1 MRRPLALYEPSSQD
15 EVCPHS
21 TLLKP
26 SIIPGNPMNVSIL
39 LPLSGILLGGVFLSS
54 QAPINAALAR
64 SLGDPVLAACISF
77 GIGFLILAAISVFRG
92 SWPSGGAIA
101 AAPWWSW
108 LGGILGAFYV
118 AIVIW
123 GVPQL
128 GVVSTVAAL
137 VFGQVAA
144 ALVLDAV
151 GAFGLPVQAITWQR
165 LVAAGMILGG
175 LVLSRTG

>member
-1 MRRPLALYEPSSQD
+1 
-15 EVCPHS
+15 
-21 TLLKP
+21 
-26 SIIPGNPMNVSIL
+26 MNIAIL
-39 LPLSGILLGGVFLSS
+39 LPLLGILVGGVFLAS
-54 QAPINAALAR
+54 QAPINAALAK

-77 GIGFLILAAISVFRG
+77 GIGFVVLAVLSAVRG
-92 SWPSGGAIA
+92 AWPSGSAMA
-101 AAPWWSW
+101 TAPWWSW
-108 LGGILGAFYV
+108 LGGLLGAFYV
-118 AIVIW
+118 AVVIW

-144 ALVLDAV
+144 ALILDAV

-165 LVAAGMILGG
+165 LLAAGMILGG

>member
-1 MRRPLALYEPSSQD
+1 
-15 EVCPHS
+15 
-21 TLLKP
+21 
-26 SIIPGNPMNVSIL
+26 MNITIL
-39 LPLSGILLGGVFLSS
+39 LPILGILLGGAFLSA
-54 QAPINAALAR
+54 QAPINAALAK

-77 GIGFLILAAISVFRG
+77 GVGFLILAVLSAFRG
-92 SWPSGGAIA
+92 SWPSSSAMA

-108 LGGILGAFYV
+108 LGGLLGAFYV
-118 AIVIW
+118 AVVIW

-137 VFGQVAA
+137 IFGQVAA

-165 LVAAGMILGG
+165 LLAAGMILGG

>member
-1 MRRPLALYEPSSQD
+1 
-15 EVCPHS
+15 
-21 TLLKP
+21 
-26 SIIPGNPMNVSIL
+26 MNISIL
-39 LPLSGILLGGVFLSS
+39 LPLLGILLGGIFLAA
-54 QAPINAALAR
+54 QAPINAALAKT
-64 SLGDPVLAACISF
+64 LGDPVLAACISF
-77 GIGFLILAAISVFRG
+77 GIGFVVLAVISGFRG
-92 SWPSGGAIA
+92 AWPSTSSVV

-108 LGGILGAFYV
+108 LGGFLGAFYV
-118 AIVIW
+118 AVVIW

-144 ALVLDAV
+144 ALILDAV

-165 LVAAGMILGG
+165 LLAAGLILSG

>member
-1 MRRPLALYEPSSQD
+1 
-15 EVCPHS
+15 
-21 TLLKP
+21 
-26 SIIPGNPMNVSIL
+26 MNIAIL
-39 LPLSGILLGGVFLSS
+39 LPILGILLGGVFLSA
-54 QAPINAALAR
+54 QAPINAALAK

-77 GIGFLILAAISVFRG
+77 GIGFVILAALSGLRG
-92 SWPSGGAIA
+92 SWPSASAMA

-108 LGGILGAFYV
+108 LGGLLGAFYV

-137 VFGQVAA
+137 IFGQVAA
-144 ALVLDAV
+144 ALVLDDL

-165 LVAAGMILGG
+165 LLAAGMILGG

>member
-1 MRRPLALYEPSSQD
+1 
-15 EVCPHS
+15 
-21 TLLKP
+21 
-26 SIIPGNPMNVSIL
+26 MNASIL
-39 LPLSGILLGGVFLSS
+39 LPLAGILLGGVFVAT

-64 SLGDPVLAACISF
+64 TLGDPILAACVSF
-77 GIGFLILAAISVFRG
+77 GIGFAILAAISAFRG
-92 SWPSGGAIA
+92 AWPSGSAVA

-108 LGGILGAFYV
+108 LGGLLGAFYV
-118 AIVIW
+118 AVVVW

-165 LVAAGMILGG
+165 LIAAGMILGG
-175 LVLSRTG
+175 LVLSRAG

>member
-1 MRRPLALYEPSSQD
+1 
-15 EVCPHS
+15 
-21 TLLKP
+21 
-26 SIIPGNPMNVSIL
+26 MNVPIL
-39 LPLSGILLGGVFLSS
+39 LPLLGILLGGVFLAS
-54 QAPINAALAR
+54 QAPINAALAKT
-64 SLGDPVLAACISF
+64 LGDPVLAACISF
-77 GIGFLILAAISVFRG
+77 GIGFVVLAVLSAVRG
-92 SWPSGGAIA
+92 AWPSGSTMA

-108 LGGILGAFYV
+108 LGGLLGAFYV
-118 AIVIW
+118 AVVIW

-144 ALVLDAV
+144 ALILDAV

-165 LVAAGMILGG
+165 LLAAGMILGG

>member
-1 MRRPLALYEPSSQD
+1 MNPS
-15 EVCPHS
+15 
-21 TLLKP
+21 L
-26 SIIPGNPMNVSIL
+26 L
-39 LPLSGILLGGVFLSS
+39 LPLAGILLGGVFLAS

-64 SLGDPVLAACISF
+64 SLGDPILAACISF
-77 GIGFLILAAISVFRG
+77 GIGFLVLAVISVFRG
-92 SWPSGGAIA
+92 GWPSGGAVT

-108 LGGILGAFYV
+108 LGGLLGAFYV
-118 AIVIW
+118 AVVIW

-137 VFGQVAA
+137 IFGQVAA
-144 ALVLDAV
+144 ALILDAI

-175 LVLSRTG
+175 LLLSRAG

>member
-1 MRRPLALYEPSSQD
+1 
-15 EVCPHS
+15 
-21 TLLKP
+21 
-26 SIIPGNPMNVSIL
+26 MNIAIL
-39 LPLSGILLGGVFLSS
+39 LPLSGILLSGIFLAS
-54 QAPINAALAR
+54 QAPINAALAK

-77 GIGFLILAAISVFRG
+77 GIGFVVLAILSAVRG
-92 SWPSGGAIA
+92 AWPSGSAMA

-108 LGGILGAFYV
+108 LGGLLGAFYV
-118 AIVIW
+118 AVVIW

-144 ALVLDAV
+144 ALILDAV

-165 LVAAGMILGG
+165 LLAAGLILSG

>member
-1 MRRPLALYEPSSQD
+1 
-15 EVCPHS
+15 
-21 TLLKP
+21 
-26 SIIPGNPMNVSIL
+26 MNIAIL
-39 LPLSGILLGGVFLSS
+39 LPLFGILLGGVFLAS
-54 QAPINAALAR
+54 QAPINAALAK

-77 GIGFLILAAISVFRG
+77 GIGFVVLAVLSAVRG
-92 SWPSGGAIA
+92 SWPSVSGMA

-108 LGGILGAFYV
+108 LGGLLGAFYV
-118 AIVIW
+118 AVVIW

-137 VFGQVAA
+137 IFGQVAA

-165 LVAAGMILGG
+165 LLAAGMILGG

>member
-1 MRRPLALYEPSSQD
+1 MS
-15 EVCPHS
+15 
-21 TLLKP
+21 
-26 SIIPGNPMNVSIL
+26 VSLL
-39 LPLSGILLGGVFLSS
+39 LPILGILLGGVFLSA
-54 QAPINAALAR
+54 QAPINAALAK

-77 GIGFLILAAISVFRG
+77 GFGFLVLAVVSAFRG
-92 SWPSGGAIA
+92 AWPSGSAVA

-108 LGGILGAFYV
+108 LGGLLGAFYV

-137 VFGQVAA
+137 IFGQVAA
-144 ALVLDAV
+144 ALILDAI

-165 LVAAGMILGG
+165 LLAAGMILGG

>member
-1 MRRPLALYEPSSQD
+1 MS
-15 EVCPHS
+15 
-21 TLLKP
+21 
-26 SIIPGNPMNVSIL
+26 VSLL
-39 LPLSGILLGGVFLSS
+39 LPILGILLGGVFLSA
-54 QAPINAALAR
+54 QAPINAALAK

-77 GIGFLILAAISVFRG
+77 GTGFVILAALSTLRG
-92 SWPSGGAIA
+92 TWPSASA
-101 AAPWWSW
+101 MTAAPWWSW
-108 LGGILGAFYV
+108 LGGLLGAFYV

-137 VFGQVAA
+137 IFGQVVA
-144 ALVLDAV
+144 ALVLDAI

-165 LVAAGMILGG
+165 LLAAGMILGG

>member
-1 MRRPLALYEPSSQD
+1 
-15 EVCPHS
+15 
-21 TLLKP
+21 
-26 SIIPGNPMNVSIL
+26 MNLTIL
-39 LPLSGILLGGVFLSS
+39 LPLLGILVGGAFLAA
-54 QAPINAALAR
+54 QAPINAALAK
-64 SLGDPVLAACISF
+64 SIGDPVMAACISF
-77 GIGFLILAAISVFRG
+77 GIGFVVLAAISVFRG
-92 SWPSGGAIA
+92 SWPSGSAVA

-108 LGGILGAFYV
+108 LGGFLGAFYV
-118 AIVIW
+118 AVVIW

-137 VFGQVAA
+137 IFGQVAA

-165 LVAAGMILGG
+165 LVAAAMILGG

>member
-1 MRRPLALYEPSSQD
+1 
-15 EVCPHS
+15 
-21 TLLKP
+21 
-26 SIIPGNPMNVSIL
+26 MNITIL
-39 LPLSGILLGGVFLSS
+39 LPILGILLGGAFLSA
-54 QAPINAALAR
+54 QAPINAALAK
-64 SLGDPVLAACISF
+64 SLSDPVLAACISF
-77 GIGFLILAAISVFRG
+77 GIGFLILAVLSAFRG
-92 SWPSGGAIA
+92 SWPSASA
-101 AAPWWSW
+101 MSSAPWWFW
-108 LGGILGAFYV
+108 LGGLLGAFYV

-137 VFGQVAA
+137 IFGQVAA

-165 LVAAGMILGG
+165 LLAAGMILGG

>member
-1 MRRPLALYEPSSQD
+1 
-15 EVCPHS
+15 
-21 TLLKP
+21 
-26 SIIPGNPMNVSIL
+26 MNITIL
-39 LPLSGILLGGVFLSS
+39 LPLLGILLGGVFLAS
-54 QAPINAALAR
+54 QAPINAALAK

-77 GIGFLILAAISVFRG
+77 GIGFVILAVLSAVRG
-92 SWPSGGAIA
+92 AWPSGSAMA

-108 LGGILGAFYV
+108 LGGLLGAFYV
-118 AIVIW
+118 AVVIW

-137 VFGQVAA
+137 IFGQVAA
-144 ALVLDAV
+144 ALILDAV

-175 LVLSRTG
+175 LVLSRSG

>member
-1 MRRPLALYEPSSQD
+1 
-15 EVCPHS
+15 
-21 TLLKP
+21 
-26 SIIPGNPMNVSIL
+26 MNLSLL
-39 LPLSGILLGGVFLSS
+39 LPLAGILLGGVFLAS

-64 SLGDPVLAACISF
+64 SLGDPILAACISF
-77 GIGFLILAAISVFRG
+77 GIGFLVLAAVSAYRG
-92 SWPSGGAIA
+92 GWPSGCAVA

-108 LGGILGAFYV
+108 LGGLLGAFYV
-118 AIVIW
+118 AVVIW

-137 VFGQVAA
+137 ILGQVAA
-144 ALVLDAV
+144 ALILDAI

-175 LVLSRTG
+175 LVLSRAG

>member
-1 MRRPLALYEPSSQD
+1 VYGFDIAETEL
-15 EVCPHS
+15 H
-21 TLLKP
+21 
-26 SIIPGNPMNVSIL
+26 PGDLMNISIL
-39 LPLSGILLGGVFLSS
+39 LPLLGILLGGVFLSS

-77 GIGFLILAAISVFRG
+77 GIGFVILAAISVFRG
-92 SWPSGGAIA
+92 AWPSGGAMA
-101 AAPWWSW
+101 EAPWWSW
-108 LGGILGAFYV
+108 LGGFLGAFYV

-144 ALVLDAV
+144 ALILDAV

-165 LVAAGMILGG
+165 LLAAGLILSG
-175 LVLSRTG
+175 LVLSRAS

>member
-1 MRRPLALYEPSSQD
+1 
-15 EVCPHS
+15 
-21 TLLKP
+21 
-26 SIIPGNPMNVSIL
+26 MNIAIL
-39 LPLSGILLGGVFLSS
+39 LPIFGILVGGVFLSA
-54 QAPINAALAR
+54 QAPINAALAK

-77 GIGFLILAAISVFRG
+77 GIGFVVLAVLSAVRG
-92 SWPSGGAIA
+92 AWPSGSAVA

-108 LGGILGAFYV
+108 LGGLLGAFYV
-118 AIVIW
+118 AVVIW

-137 VFGQVAA
+137 IFGQVAA
-144 ALVLDAV
+144 ALILDAV

-165 LVAAGMILGG
+165 LLAAGMILGG

>member
-1 MRRPLALYEPSSQD
+1 VHGFDIAETEL
-15 EVCPHS
+15 H
-21 TLLKP
+21 
-26 SIIPGNPMNVSIL
+26 PGDLMNISIL
-39 LPLSGILLGGVFLSS
+39 LPLLGILLGGVFLSS

-77 GIGFLILAAISVFRG
+77 GIGFVILAAISVFRG
-92 SWPSGGAIA
+92 AWPSGGAMA

-108 LGGILGAFYV
+108 LGGFLGAFYV

-165 LVAAGMILGG
+165 LLAAGLILSG
-175 LVLSRTG
+175 LVLSRAN

>member
-1 MRRPLALYEPSSQD
+1 
-15 EVCPHS
+15 
-21 TLLKP
+21 
-26 SIIPGNPMNVSIL
+26 MNIAIL
-39 LPLSGILLGGVFLSS
+39 LPLLGILLGGIFLAS
-54 QAPINAALAR
+54 QAPINAALAK

-77 GIGFLILAAISVFRG
+77 GIGFVALAVLSAIRG
-92 SWPSGGAIA
+92 AWPSGSAMAG
-101 AAPWWSW
+101 APWWSW
-108 LGGILGAFYV
+108 LGGLLGAFYV
-118 AIVIW
+118 AVVIW

-144 ALVLDAV
+144 ALILDAV

-165 LVAAGMILGG
+165 LLAAGMILGG